1 MPDHKRLK
9 IFVVAGTRPELIKVY
24 PAYKAFQE
32 RSQTSMSP
40 GTDIRHQL
48 EVKWVSTGQHPDLVQ
63 DLYHFFDI
71 KPDHEFTI
79 TKSEDPDLQLASLSS
94 QIMTQA
100 SELFL
105 REKPDLVIVQ
115 GDTLTAQQVGLAAF
129 YQKIKV
135 AHIEAGIRTNNIHSP
150 FPEELARRILSQISD
165 LNFAPSQTALI
176 NLEAEKVM
184 HKKSSFNFYTGNTVV
199 DALEYSKTRITDDD
213 FDWSEF
219 KFSRLAFYPDL
230 EYDLIKI
237 LEKLAGKKII
247 LVTAHRR
254 ENIGQAHQNLA
265 NAIHR
270 LATESSQELEFII
283 SVHKNPQARKAFED
297 LQETVTKE
305 ALTNV
310 RILDAINYPL
320 FLKLMM
326 ASYCIVTDSGGIQEE
341 APYLGK
347 PVLVFRNETERV
359 EGIEAGLASLIGTEE
374 HVVHGAIL
382 ELINDPAVYNSMIQE
397 GLQPYGDGLAGTR
410 IADVSLLY
418 LKKR

>member
-1 MPDHKRLK
+1 M
-9 IFVVAGTRPELIKVY
+9 AGTRPEFIKVY
-24 PAYKAFQE
+24 PAYKALLE
-32 RSQTSMSP
+32 RGQTGFSA
-40 GTDIRHQL
+40 GTDVKHAL
-48 EVKWVSTGQHPDLVQ
+48 DVKWISTGQHKDLLE
-63 DLYHFFDI
+63 DLYSFFEFR
-71 KPDHEFTI
+71 PDFEFEIQDTA
-79 TKSEDPDLQLASLSS
+79 EPELRLAQLASS
-94 QIMTQA
+94 IMLQA
-100 SELFL
+100 SALFL
-105 REKPDLVIVQ
+105 QEKPDLVIVQ

-129 YQKIKV
+129 YQGIKL

-150 FPEELARRILSQISD
+150 FPEELSRRILSQISE
-165 LNFAPSQTALI
+165 LNFAPSQTALT

-184 HKKSSFNFYTGNTVV
+184 QKKQSFNFYTGNTVV
-199 DALEYSKTRITDDD
+199 DALEYAQNKIAAAN

-219 KFSRLAFYPDL
+219 KFARLAFFPDL

-237 LEKLAGKKII
+237 LENIKAKKII

-254 ENIGQAHQNLA
+254 ENIAKAHQNLA
-265 NAIHR
+265 RAIYR
-270 LATESSQELEFII
+270 LAKESSKANELEFII
-283 SVHKNPQARKAFED
+283 SVHKNPQARKAFEK

-305 ALTNV
+305 GLTNV

-320 FLKLMM
+320 FLRLMI

-382 ELINDPAVYNSMIQE
+382 ELVNDPAVYNSMIQE
-397 GLQPYGDGLAGTR
+397 GLQPYGDGLAGIR

-418 LKKR
+418 LKKQ

>member
-40 GTDIRHQL
+40 GTDIKHQL
-48 EVKWVSTGQHPDLVQ
+48 EVKWVSTGQHPDLLQ

-71 KPDHEFTI
+71 QPDHEFTI
-79 TKSEDPDLQLASLSS
+79 SKTEDPQLQLASLSS

-115 GDTLTAQQVGLAAF
+115 GDTLSAQQVGLAAF

-135 AHIEAGIRTNNIHSP
+135 AHIEAGIRTNNIASP
-150 FPEELARRILSQISD
+150 FPEELARRILSQISE

-199 DALEYSKTRITDDD
+199 DALEYGKARITDGD
-213 FDWSEF
+213 FDWSEY
-219 KFSRLAFYPDL
+219 KFARLAFYPDL

-237 LEKLAGKKII
+237 LEKFKGKKIV

-254 ENIGQAHQNLA
+254 ENIGKAHKNLA
-265 NAIHR
+265 KAIHR

-283 SVHKNPQARKAFED
+283 SVHKNPQAREAFEE

-305 ALTNV
+305 GISNV

-320 FLKLMM
+320 FLRLMM

-382 ELINDPAVYNSMIQE
+382 ELVNDPAVYNSMIKE
-397 GLQPYGDGLAGTR
+397 GLQPYGDGLAGAR

-418 LKKR
+418 LKKN